1 MIDSIIN
8 FCTKRH
14 SATELA
20 ALGALGLPNFPT
32 TKVGVFLRFSLL
44 GVKRLKRKFGGG
56 FEFSFFDFPE
66 SLKKNFILLF
76 VRQWQTKEKNQTT
89 DEEIVDAVLFACAS
103 RDLKFAEY
111 WHRREIQRAKIYEKI
126 LRILEL

>member
-1 MIDSIIN
+1 MIDSIID

-20 ALGALGLPNFPT
+20 ARGLPNFPT
-32 TKVGVFLRFSLL
+32 TKVGVFLRFRLL
-44 GVKRLKRKFGGG
+44 GIKRHKRKLGGG

-66 SLKKNFILLF
+66 SLQKNIILFF
-76 VRQWQTKEKNQTT
+76 VRQWQTKEINQTT
-89 DEEIVDAVLFACAS
+89 DEEIVDSVLFACAS

-111 WHRREIQRAKIYEKI
+111 WRRREMQRTIIHKKI
-126 LRILEL
+126 LRLLEL

>member
-1 MIDSIIN
+1 MIDSIID

-20 ALGALGLPNFPT
+20 VCGLPNFPT
-32 TKVGVFLRFSLL
+32 TKVGVFLRFRLL
-44 GVKRLKRKFGGG
+44 GIQRHKRKHGGG

-66 SLKKNFILLF
+66 SLQRSIILFF
-76 VRQWQTKEKNQTT
+76 VRQWQANENNQTT
-89 DEEIVDAVLFACAS
+89 DKEIVDTVLFACAS

-111 WHRREIQRAKIYEKI
+111 WRRREMERAKIHEKI
-126 LRILEL
+126 IRLLER